1 MAAEEPG
8 WRELIQAFL
17 DHPEKSALFMVLIVG
32 AWRWIREL
40 LHSSK
45 EDTQQETFMET
56 LLRENK
62 ELRAELKEARRR
74 NGDG

>member
-1 MAAEEPG
+1 MAVDDFG
-8 WRELIQAFL
+8 WKEMIQAFI

-45 EDTQQETFMET
+45 EETQQETFTEL

-62 ELRAELKEARRR
+62 ELREELKKMRR
-74 NGDG
+74 DSHVE